1 MEIIIKD
8 LKKTFGEKVAV
19 DIPALTIRSGEL
31 LGLVGNN
38 GAGKSTLFRLMLDLI
53 KADTGTVCM
62 KAGSPALCPRTP
74 SNSPLQGEETDAA
87 APSALP
93 FSENEA
99 LPQRGSGEGAGWSG
113 EAINVA
119 ETEVWKDWTGA
130 FVDESF
136 LIDYLTPDEYFHFIA
151 RLTDT
156 SDEQLQAF
164 LDEYQH
170 FMADELA
177 GQKKLIRTLSAGN
190 KQKVGIM
197 AAMLL
202 QPKVLILDE
211 PFNFLD
217 PSSQNAIKHLLQK
230 YNKKT
235 GATILVS
242 SHNLQHTVD
251 ISSRIVL
258 LEHGKVI
265 QDIDNREHQ
274 AQAILENYF
283 EINE

>member
-8 LKKTFGEKVAV
+8 LRKTFGEKVAV
-19 DIPALTIRSGEL
+19 DIPELTIHSGEL

-38 GAGKSTLFRLMLDLI
+38 GAGKSTLFRLILDLI
-53 KADTGTVCM
+53 KADTGSVRM
-62 KAGSPALCPRTP
+62 SGKYGETP
-74 SNSPLQGEETDAA
+74 VD
-87 APSALP
+87 
-93 FSENEA
+93 
-99 LPQRGSGEGAGWSG
+99 
-113 EAINVA
+113 INVT
-119 ETEVWKDWTGA
+119 ETEIWKDWTGA
-130 FVDESF
+130 FVDEGF
-136 LIDYLTPDEYFHFIA
+136 LIDYLTPDEYFQFIA

-156 SDEQLQAF
+156 SDEQLQEF
-164 LDEYQH
+164 LAQYQH

-202 QPKVLILDE
+202 RPQVLILDE

-217 PSSQNAIKHLLQK
+217 PSSQNAIKHLLKK
-230 YNKKT
+230 YNEKT

-251 ISSRIVL
+251 ISDRIVL

-265 QDIDNREHQ
+265 HDIDNKEKQ
-274 AQAILENYF
+274 AQDILENYF
-283 EINE
+283 EIDS

>member
-19 DIPALTIRSGEL
+19 DIPELTIHSGEL

-38 GAGKSTLFRLMLDLI
+38 GAGKSTLFRLILDLI
-53 KADTGTVCM
+53 KADTGTVHM
-62 KAGSPALCPRTP
+62 KG
-74 SNSPLQGEETDAA
+74 TDVDV
-87 APSALP
+87 
-93 FSENEA
+93 
-99 LPQRGSGEGAGWSG
+99 
-113 EAINVA
+113 NVA
-119 ETEVWKDWTGA
+119 ETEIWKDWTGA

-136 LIDYLTPDEYFHFIA
+136 LIDYLTPDEYFQFIA

-156 SDEQLQAF
+156 SEEQLQEF
-164 LDEYQH
+164 LAQYQH

-202 QPKVLILDE
+202 QPQVLILDE

-217 PSSQNAIKHLLQK
+217 PSSQNAIKHLLKK
-230 YNKKT
+230 YNEET

-251 ISSRIVL
+251 ISERIVL

-265 QDIDNREHQ
+265 HDIDNKEKQ
-274 AQAILENYF
+274 AQDILENYF
-283 EINE
+283 EITD

>member
-1 MEIIIKD
+1 MDIIIKD

-19 DIPALTIRSGEL
+19 DIPELTIHSGEL

-38 GAGKSTLFRLMLDLI
+38 GAGKSTLFRMGQGARG
-53 KADTGTVCM
+53 KEHENP
-62 KAGSPALCPRTP
+62 SCPD
-74 SNSPLQGEETDAA
+74 NPL
-87 APSALP
+87 APCSLP
-93 FSENEA
+93 LAPCF
-99 LPQRGSGEGAGWSG
+99 
-113 EAINVA
+113 INVA

-136 LIDYLTPDEYFHFIA
+136 LIDYLTPDEYFQFIA

-156 SDEQLQAF
+156 SDEQLEAF
-164 LDEYQH
+164 LAEYQH

-202 QPKVLILDE
+202 RPKVLILDE

-217 PSSQNAIKHLLQK
+217 PSSQNAIKHLLKK
-230 YNKKT
+230 YNEET

-251 ISSRIVL
+251 ISQRIVL

-265 QDIDNREHQ
+265 HDIDNREKQ
-274 AQAILENYF
+274 AQDILENYF

>member
-1 MEIIIKD
+1 MEIVISN
-8 LKKTFGEKVAV
+8 LVKTFGEKQEVKVAV
-19 DIPALTIRSGEL
+19 DIPELTIHSGEL

-38 GAGKSTLFRLMLDLI
+38 GAGKSTLFRLILDLI
-53 KADTGTVCM
+53 KADTGTVRM
-62 KAGSPALCPRTP
+62 VGT
-74 SNSPLQGEETDAA
+74 NMDV
-87 APSALP
+87 
-93 FSENEA
+93 
-99 LPQRGSGEGAGWSG
+99 
-113 EAINVA
+113 NVA
-119 ETEVWKDWTGA
+119 ETEIWKDWTGA
-130 FVDESF
+130 FVDEGF
-136 LIDYLTPDEYFHFIA
+136 LIDYLTPDEYFQFIA

-156 SDEQLQAF
+156 SEEQLQEF
-164 LDEYQH
+164 LAKFQH

-202 QPKVLILDE
+202 RPQVLILDE

-217 PSSQNAIKHLLQK
+217 PSSQNAIKHLLKK
-230 YNKKT
+230 YNEET

-251 ISSRIVL
+251 ICGRIVL

-265 QDIDNREHQ
+265 QDIDNREKQ
-274 AQAILENYF
+274 AQTILENYF
-283 EINE
+283 EIND

>member
-19 DIPALTIRSGEL
+19 DITDLTIHSGEM

-38 GAGKSTLFRLMLDLI
+38 GAGKSTLFRLILDLI
-53 KADTGTVCM
+53 KADTGTVRM
-62 KAGSPALCPRTP
+62 HGL
-74 SNSPLQGEETDAA
+74 NID
-87 APSALP
+87 
-93 FSENEA
+93 
-99 LPQRGSGEGAGWSG
+99 
-113 EAINVA
+113 INVA

-136 LIDYLTPDEYFHFIA
+136 LIDYLTPDEYFQFIA

-156 SDEQLQAF
+156 SDEQLQEF
-164 LDEYQH
+164 LAKFQH

-202 QPKVLILDE
+202 RPQVLILDE

-230 YNKKT
+230 YNEET
-235 GATILVS
+235 GATILIS

-251 ISSRIVL
+251 ICKRIVL
-258 LEHGKVI
+258 LEHGKLI
-265 QDIDNREHQ
+265 HDIENSEKQ
-274 AQAILENYF
+274 ALSILENYF
-283 EINE
+283 EIND

>member
-1 MEIIIKD
+1 MEIIINN

-19 DIPALTIRSGEL
+19 DIPELTIHSGEL

-38 GAGKSTLFRLMLDLI
+38 GAGKSTLFRLILDLI
-53 KADTGTVCM
+53 KADTGTVHM
-62 KAGSPALCPRTP
+62 
-74 SNSPLQGEETDAA
+74 
-87 APSALP
+87 
-93 FSENEA
+93 
-99 LPQRGSGEGAGWSG
+99 RGDNVDV
-113 EAINVA
+113 NVA
-119 ETEVWKDWTGA
+119 ETEAWKDWTGA

-136 LIDYLTPDEYFHFIA
+136 LIDYLTPDEYFQFIA

-156 SDEQLQAF
+156 SDEQLQEF
-164 LDEYQH
+164 LAQHQH

-202 QPKVLILDE
+202 RPQVLILDE

-217 PSSQNAIKHLLQK
+217 PSSQNAIKHLLKK
-230 YNKKT
+230 YNEET

-251 ISSRIVL
+251 ISERIVL

-265 QDIDNREHQ
+265 HDIDNKEKQ
-274 AQAILENYF
+274 AQNILENYF
-283 EINE
+283 EIND